1 MSINKSIKKKNEFEL
16 ENKEDYFNSNEDD
29 DQLKKEEERLK
40 NIEKEDK
47 KGKNNI
53 KSLSSNFTST
63 TNLVLSNNQMDI
75 ISIRYLNMYFL
86 VLNSSIGF
94 FFMGYNL
101 GVYNTLSISMDIYFS
116 WLIEYKQTLTSIVS
130 TILIIGCLFGSII
143 SGYMSSKFGRRKTI
157 LIFDIISIIGG
168 GIAVIGNTE
177 TYIIGRFIIGLSVGS
192 FSTIIPIY
200 IQEYVPSDLVGKMG
214 MFNFCFFSF
223 GIVISF
229 LIGFP
234 IMIKGSSISSHDSWW
249 RLMTLFPLI
258 FIIINFIIYVLY
270 FIEETPLY
278 SIVHIKNKEKAKA
291 SIGYIYKDILEV
303 QYIYNSI
310 EETYKNS
317 NSNSNQ
323 KSDSILNKTYLIRLI
338 IGLVLHIGQQT
349 SGINVFT
356 FYSNNIFLSLEP
368 DVNANLFSFYLSLS
382 ELIGNILCIFIIE
395 YIGRRKVLLIG
406 YSAVFICL
414 SLMTLFFWIDILQW
428 SHKYLSIIYY
438 FFAGISTD
446 PIVWIITAD
455 ILPELGVSICTSSNW
470 LSAIVVIISFPYIYP
485 QQSIGLRGTF
495 TIYSGLTLMY
505 LIFNYL
511 FLKETKNKNY
521 NQIEKEYSKW
531 R

>member
-1 MSINKSIKKKNEFEL
+1 M
-16 ENKEDYFNSNEDD
+16 
-29 DQLKKEEERLK
+29 
-40 NIEKEDK
+40 
-47 KGKNNI
+47 
-53 KSLSSNFTST
+53 
-63 TNLVLSNNQMDI
+63 
-75 ISIRYLNMYFL
+75 
-86 VLNSSIGF
+86 
-94 FFMGYNL
+94 
-101 GVYNTLSISMDIYFS
+101 
-116 WLIEYKQTLTSIVS
+116 
-130 TILIIGCLFGSII
+130 
-143 SGYMSSKFGRRKTI
+143 RR
-157 LIFDIISIIGG
+157 
-168 GIAVIGNTE
+168 
-177 TYIIGRFIIGLSVGS
+177 
-192 FSTIIPIY
+192 
-200 IQEYVPSDLVGKMG
+200 
-214 MFNFCFFSF
+214 
-223 GIVISF
+223 
-229 LIGFP
+229 
-234 IMIKGSSISSHDSWW
+234 
-249 RLMTLFPLI
+249 
-258 FIIINFIIYVLY
+258 
-270 FIEETPLY
+270 
-278 SIVHIKNKEKAKA
+278 HIKF
-291 SIGYIYKDILEV
+291 
-303 QYIYNSI
+303 Q
-310 EETYKNS
+310 T
-317 NSNSNQ
+317 NSNQ